1 VLFNKKLTFR
11 ITGKVL
17 KVVLKLLVH
26 WESVILKLPVYMTRE
41 ALIVIPGFDAK
52 EFGFALNRTV
62 DTITNQQSIADVS
75 KIPTPDNPNLQR
87 LEVTF
92 SNSDQKKQIDIYE
105 VFWGDIIQKNY
116 SEDVPVWKSIVFG
129 LELIFFWFF
138 SPIWKAAYKNKW
150 MFTGIAFSGLIITF
164 WYISIIGIFISAFDS
179 TNIIGSLEALIDGN
193 DQNWE
198 DRRMGIT
205 REEVTRLVSV
215 LFTEIFLVAGLI
227 IGLFPKLR
235 SLILRVS
242 GFSMKFIKSQMV
254 RDDVKNR
261 VQFQM
266 NAIHKNEYDRVTFF
280 AHSLG
285 VIPTLDFLSRYD
297 SIHDNKIRLI
307 TIGSPVSF
315 LANKAQVFLKH
326 AEAVKDNPKV
336 VEWADY
342 FSKADWLCS
351 YESLG
356 EPGDR
361 IFSQKI
367 SMDSSWLNRMS
378 TAPHLA
384 YFNHSV
390 VVEKLISD

>member
-1 VLFNKKLTFR
+1 
-11 ITGKVL
+11 
-17 KVVLKLLVH
+17 
-26 WESVILKLPVYMTRE
+26 MTKE

-52 EFGFALNRTV
+52 EFGFALNRT
-62 DTITNQQSIADVS
+62 IESINNQQSIADIS
-75 KIPTPDNPNLQR
+75 KVPTPENPNMQR

-92 SNSDQKKQIDIYE
+92 FNSEEKKQLDIYE
-105 VFWGDIIQKNY
+105 VFWGDIIEKN
-116 SEDVPVWKSIVFG
+116 STQEITVWRKVIFG
-129 LELIFFWFF
+129 LELMFFWFF

-150 MFTGIAFSGLIITF
+150 MFTGIAFSGIIITF
-164 WYISIIGIFISAFDS
+164 WYISILGVFISALDS
-179 TNIIGSLEALIDGN
+179 TEALNQLKSIFIEEMPD
-193 DQNWE
+193 DE
-198 DRRMGIT
+198 AMRMGLSVQ
-205 REEVTRLVSV
+205 ELPRLVSIF
-215 LFTEIFLVAGLI
+215 FTEIFLIAGLV
-227 IGLFPKLR
+227 IGLFPTLM

-285 VIPTLDFLSRYD
+285 VIPTLDFLSGYD

-307 TIGSPVSF
+307 TVGSPVSF
-315 LANKAQVFLKH
+315 LANKAKVFLQH
-326 AEAVKDNPKV
+326 AEAVKENQKV

-356 EPGDR
+356 EQGER

-367 SMDSSWLNRMS
+367 AMDSGWLNRMS

-390 VVEKLISD
+390 VVEKLIND